1 MNVSRQHVR
10 AIRRKE
16 LREYRRN
23 GNLVFATAI
32 LPLIFLI
39 QPVIQV
45 FTLPTSASM
54 TLRHEHSLVY
64 MLAIPVLV
72 PAVLASYA
80 VVGERLQGTLE
91 PVLTT
96 PVRPEELLLGKAMAA
111 FVPSVVVAYAVFAL
125 FVAIVEFFARSAVAS
140 ALIQGPD
147 LLAQLL
153 FTPLLA
159 SWSIWV
165 GIAISA
171 KSSDPRTAAQISVLM
186 SLPTVAVTTLIA
198 LNVIPATLGIAVG
211 FGAALLVLVL
221 VGWRV
226 VSVIFDPERLI
237 TNTK

>member
-1 MNVSRQHVR
+1 MR

-16 LREYRRN
+16 FREYRRN

-125 FVAIVEFFARSAVAS
+125 FVAIVEFFARPAVAS

-171 KSSDPRTAAQISVLM
+171 RSSDPRTAGQISVLM

-237 TNTK
+237 TNTE